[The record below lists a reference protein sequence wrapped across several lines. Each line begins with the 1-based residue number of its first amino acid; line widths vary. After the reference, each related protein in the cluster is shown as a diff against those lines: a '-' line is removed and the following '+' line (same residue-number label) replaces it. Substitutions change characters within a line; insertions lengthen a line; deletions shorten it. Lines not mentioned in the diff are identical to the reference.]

1 MKNIYVNMITTSIKL
16 KKQLGPT
23 CNFFLLLEH
32 FKQNKNC
39 KNADNI
45 SSSKLLCPHV
55 EEEILLNTASFGLGE
70 AGRRA
75 VGGDGPKDAAY
86 DPLHGRADT
95 LTDGGDRESA
105 STKGSALEEAASK
118 GLQLLCSPSD
128 RTKEPDL
135 NLSYKNRNIYN
146 H

>member
-55 EEEILLNTASFGLGE
+55 EEEILLNTASFG
-70 AGRRA
+70 
-75 VGGDGPKDAAY
+75 GDGPKDAAY

-135 NLSYKNRNIYN
+135 NLSYKNSSERVTKF
-146 H
+146 